1 MKFFNSRIVT
11 KTVQLAD
18 ALKAEKKPDRKL
30 DEVLADIKSKG
41 QVKTAGSEAQVKTA
55 EKAEDNIVKLAR
67 AMVENPTKENIV
79 AFRSE
84 LPPTGQAVAPTDV
97 SPAQGAPGEVAVEE
111 GKAISELRILS
122 AKSVNPE
129 VKAILDD
136 AISRLT
142 DVQVKPEQAGRAVG
156 EWSSEG
162 APAQVGVGE
171 APARASSE
179 KEVKEAKVEEPKAEK
194 QAKKEL
200 PPEFLENI
208 KGKKKDEGKKE
219 KEEAKCADNE
229 AKCAESAPK
238 TLKMAKSL
246 DFRQWAAEDVV
257 TAWGQHGSFDKCVA
271 NVDGLVNEPKTYC
284 KLLQVASGK
293 ADAIVKTAAAK
304 KTEKKAAPKGVF
316 KKLAK
321 LSDDELAFLKE
332 YWRNLY
338 GDEYVASMTKDY

>member
-18 ALKAEKKPDRKL
+18 ALKADKKPDRKL

-41 QVKTAGSEAQVKTA
+41 QVKTASSGAQVKTAEDQVKTASSEAQVKTA
-55 EKAEDNIVKLAR
+55 EDNLVDTP
-67 AMVENPTKENIV
+67 M
-79 AFRSE
+79 
-84 LPPTGQAVAPTDV
+84 
-97 SPAQGAPGEVAVEE
+97 
-111 GKAISELRILS
+111 
-122 AKSVNPE
+122 
-129 VKAILDD
+129 
-136 AISRLT
+136 
-142 DVQVKPEQAGRAVG
+142 
-156 EWSSEG
+156 
-162 APAQVGVGE
+162 
-171 APARASSE
+171 ASSE
-179 KEVKEAKVEEPKAEK
+179 NEVKEAK
-194 QAKKEL
+194 KKL

-208 KGKKKDEGKKE
+208 KGKGGKKKE

-229 AKCAESAPK
+229 AKCASSAPK

-257 TAWGQHGSFDKCVA
+257 TAWGQHGSFEKCVA

-293 ADAIVKTAAAK
+293 ADAIVKTAA
-304 KTEKKAAPKGVF
+304 KKAAATKKASPKGVF

-321 LSDDELAFLKE
+321 LSDDELSFLRE

-338 GDEYVASMTKDY
+338 GDEYVDSMTKDY